1 MLNNYPLIY
10 LSENEKYFS
19 YTHDNHCITNFYY
32 KLLRTGNETEEPDC
46 EPDYDC
52 DADYDGDNVARK
64 FPDDERC
71 NRDIVGNTF
80 TVQSIILQR

>member
-1 MLNNYPLIY
+1 MIHYIIN
-10 LSENEKYFS
+10 
-19 YTHDNHCITNFYY
+19 TITNYR
-32 KLLRTGNETEEPDC
+32 LLQIGNEAEDC

-52 DADYDGDNVARK
+52 DADYNGDNVARK

-71 NRDIVGNTF
+71 NRDIIGNTF